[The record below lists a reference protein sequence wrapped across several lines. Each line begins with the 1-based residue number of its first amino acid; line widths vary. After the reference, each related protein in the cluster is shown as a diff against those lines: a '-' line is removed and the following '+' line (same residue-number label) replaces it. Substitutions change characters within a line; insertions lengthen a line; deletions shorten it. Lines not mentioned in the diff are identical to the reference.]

1 MDIEL
6 DIQVAIFFALH
17 LEETVQNKMRNEELG
32 QVLKIPRVV
41 RRNSWDLMPQKLGQ
55 HTYAGS
61 WVCHRDLG
69 QGP

>member
-6 DIQVAIFFALH
+6 GIQVAIFFALH

-41 RRNSWDLMPQKLGQ
+41 RQNNLGLDA
-55 HTYAGS
+55 TKT
-61 WVCHRDLG
+61 
-69 QGP
+69 